1 MATLD
6 TTKVKWVRYLA
17 PGGVVLNF
25 EGQTGLSKPKA
36 LTVGMIKRLLDQ
48 KAIVEEIKADETTI
62 LLTEDN
68 YNKDN
73 GGLPVQDTVQVTDDV
88 EATHSSIRDARQAAR
103 IAKISEEF
111 KKRFSGEEE
120 EETETSKEISS
131 LAISKSSATI
141 NVGQNISVAE
151 MPTKVTAT
159 LDDGSEAE
167 LDLDWDMTDVDTTE
181 EDIFE
186 IKGTPVLT
194 TGITN
199 PGSKSVTFTLT
210 VVAA

>member
-6 TTKVKWVRYLA
+6 TTKYKWVRYLA

-25 EGQTGLSKPKA
+25 EGQTGLSKPKV
-36 LTVGMIKRLLDQ
+36 LSTVMIKKLIDQ
-48 KAIVEEIKADETTI
+48 KAIVEEINEDETTT
-62 LLTEDN
+62 LLTEEN
-68 YNKDN
+68 YNTDN
-73 GGLPVQDTVQVTDDV
+73 GGLAVEDTVQVTDDV
-88 EATHSSIRDARQAAR
+88 EATHSSIRETRQAAR
-103 IAKISEEF
+103 IAKISEDF

-120 EETETSKEISS
+120 EETESKEISS

-141 NVGQNISVAE
+141 NVGQDISVAE

-159 LDDGSEAE
+159 LDDGSSVE
-167 LDLDWDMTDVDTTE
+167 LDLDWDMTDVDTTD

-199 PGSKSVTFTLT
+199 TGDKSVTFTLT

>member
-25 EGQTGLSKPKA
+25 EGQAGLSRPKV
-36 LTVGMIKRLLDQ
+36 LSTDMIKKLIDQ
-48 KAIVEEIKADETTI
+48 KAIVEEIKADETTV

-73 GGLPVQDTVQVTDDV
+73 GGLAVQDTVQVTDDV

-111 KKRFSGEEE
+111 KKRFSDEEE
-120 EETETSKEISS
+120 EETESKEISS

-141 NVGQNISVAE
+141 NVGQNISVAG

-159 LDDGSEAE
+159 LDDGSNVE
-167 LDLDWDMTDVDTTE
+167 LDLNWDMTDVDTTE

-199 PGSKSVTFTLT
+199 PGGKSVTFTLT

>member
-1 MATLD
+1 
-6 TTKVKWVRYLA
+6 
-17 PGGVVLNF
+17 
-25 EGQTGLSKPKA
+25 
-36 LTVGMIKRLLDQ
+36 MIKKLIDQ

-68 YNKDN
+68 YNTDN
-73 GGLPVQDTVQVTDDV
+73 GGLAVEDTVQVTDDV

-111 KKRFSGEEE
+111 KKRFSDEEE
-120 EETETSKEISS
+120 EETESKEISS

-141 NVGQNISVAE
+141 NVGQNISVAG

-159 LDDGSEAE
+159 LDDGSKAE
-167 LDLDWDMTDVDTTE
+167 LDLNWDMTDVDTTE

-199 PGSKSVTFTLT
+199 PGGKSVTFTLT

>member
-25 EGQTGLSKPKA
+25 EGQAGLSKPKV
-36 LTVGMIKRLLDQ
+36 LSTDMIKRLLDQ
-48 KAIVEEIKADETTI
+48 KVIVEEINADETTT

-68 YNKDN
+68 YNTDN
-73 GGLPVQDTVQVTDDV
+73 GGLPVEDTIQVTDDV

-111 KKRFSGEEE
+111 KKRFSDEEE
-120 EETETSKEISS
+120 EETESKEISS
-131 LAISKSSATI
+131 LVISKSSATI
-141 NVGQNISVAE
+141 NVGQNISVAG

-159 LDDGSEAE
+159 LDDGSNVE
-167 LDLDWDMTDVDTTE
+167 LDLNWDMTDVDTTE

-199 PGSKSVTFTLT
+199 PGGKSVTFTLT

>member
-25 EGQTGLSKPKA
+25 EGQAGLSKPKV
-36 LTVGMIKRLLDQ
+36 LSTDMIKRLLDQ
-48 KAIVEEIKADETTI
+48 KVIVEEINADETTT
-62 LLTEDN
+62 LLTKDN
-68 YNKDN
+68 YNTDN
-73 GGLPVQDTVQVTDDV
+73 GGLAVEDTVQVTDDV

-111 KKRFSGEEE
+111 KKRFSDEEE
-120 EETETSKEISS
+120 EETESKEISS

-141 NVGQNISVAE
+141 NVGQNISVAG

-159 LDDGSEAE
+159 LDDGSNVE
-167 LDLDWDMTDVDTTE
+167 LDLNWDMTDVDTTE

-199 PGSKSVTFTLT
+199 PGGKSVTFTLT